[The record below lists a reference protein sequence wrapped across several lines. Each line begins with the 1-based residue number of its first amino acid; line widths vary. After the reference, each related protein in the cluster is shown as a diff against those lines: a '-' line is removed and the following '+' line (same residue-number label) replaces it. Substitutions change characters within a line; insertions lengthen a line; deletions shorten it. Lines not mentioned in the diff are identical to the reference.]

1 MTTGIFDKTIGM
13 LGSALDLRAARQ
25 RLISSN
31 IANQDT
37 PGYKASDIKFE
48 DELRKR
54 EGTGGAPVLVRTS
67 SGHLPLSGSGSG
79 TGDPRVIE
87 RGGETEGYDQNS
99 VGIEGEMARL
109 SENALMYSVASKL
122 IRGKF
127 STLMTAIKE
136 GGR

>member
-1 MTTGIFDKTIGM
+1 MTTGIFDKTIGV

-54 EGTGGAPVLVRTS
+54 EGPSGVPMLVRTS
-67 SGHLPLSGSGSG
+67 AGHLPLSGVAA
-79 TGDPRVIE
+79 GDPRVIE
-87 RGGETEGYDQNS
+87 RSADTEGYDQNS

-127 STLMTAIKE
+127 TTLMTAIKE

>member
-54 EGTGGAPVLVRTS
+54 EGTASGVPVLVRTS
-67 SGHLPLSGSGSG
+67 AGHLPLSGVAAGE
-79 TGDPRVIE
+79 PRVIE
-87 RGGETEGYDQNS
+87 RAADTEGYDQNS

-127 STLMTAIKE
+127 TTLMTAIKE

>member
-13 LGSALDLRAARQ
+13 LGTALDLRAARQ

-31 IANQDT
+31 IANQET
-37 PGYKASDIKFE
+37 PGYKASDIRFE

-54 EGTGGAPVLVRTS
+54 EGAGGAPVLVRTS
-67 SGHLPLSGSGSG
+67 SGHLPLSGVGG
-79 TGDPRVIE
+79 GDPRVIE
-87 RGGETEGYDQNS
+87 RAADTEGYDQNS

-127 STLMTAIKE
+127 MTLMTAIKE

>member
-54 EGTGGAPVLVRTS
+54 EGGSGVPVLVRTS
-67 SGHLPLSGSGSG
+67 SGHLPLSGIGAG
-79 TGDPRVIE
+79 EPRVID
-87 RGGETEGYDQNS
+87 RAADTEGYDQNS

-127 STLMTAIKE
+127 ATLMTAIKE

>member
-13 LGSALDLRAARQ
+13 LGTALDLRAARQ

-37 PGYKASDIKFE
+37 PGYKASDIRFE

-54 EGTGGAPVLVRTS
+54 EGTGGAPVLVRTN
-67 SGHLPLSGSGSG
+67 SGHLPLSGAGAG
-79 TGDPRVIE
+79 EPRVIE
-87 RGGETEGYDQNS
+87 RGETEGYDQNS

-127 STLMTAIKE
+127 SGLMTAIKE